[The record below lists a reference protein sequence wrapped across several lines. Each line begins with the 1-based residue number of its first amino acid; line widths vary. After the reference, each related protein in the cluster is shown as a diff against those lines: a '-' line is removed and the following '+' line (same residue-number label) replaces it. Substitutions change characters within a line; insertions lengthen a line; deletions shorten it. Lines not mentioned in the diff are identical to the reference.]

1 MNRKYIK
8 NILATLLIIIL
19 LGSCSVYKS
28 IHIGDVD
35 KVDFRG
41 MLENKISLEL
51 KVPVINPNKYKIIVK
66 NMDLDVTINGK
77 YIGKM
82 QNASQIIIPPKS
94 DTIQIFPV
102 DIHVR
107 NIMAS
112 MSTLYKLRN
121 AKSVEMQIEGTIKV
135 KALMRS
141 KKIKVSEKQT
151 ISL

>member
-8 NILATLLIIIL
+8 NTLGILLIIIL
-19 LGSCSVYKS
+19 LSSCSMYKS
-28 IHIGDVD
+28 IHIGDVN
-35 KVDFRG
+35 KVDFKG

-82 QNASQIIIPPKS
+82 KNAAPIIIPPKS
-94 DTIQIFPV
+94 DEIQDFPV

-107 NIMAS
+107 NVLAS
-112 MSTLYKLRN
+112 MSVLYKLRN
-121 AKSVEMQIEGTIKV
+121 ASSVEMQIEGTIKV

-141 KKIKVSEKQT
+141 KVIKVSEKQM
-151 ISL
+151 ISM